1 MSLWCPGLGA
11 MDPVQVL
18 ASRLEAEAQRTNRLE
33 AELLGA
39 ISRAAAAEGEATA
52 LRDALGYARA

>member
-1 MSLWCPGLGA
+1 